1 MSRRVVVWTVEYD
14 GAAADVG
21 WQGVPLASRARSGS
35 ARRRVEVWAASAAE
49 ALARAPRLVGGSRH
63 RVVGRAL

>member
-1 MSRRVVVWTVEYD
+1 MSRQAIWTVEYD
-14 GAAADVG
+14 GPVADLSG
-21 WQGVPLASRARSGS
+21 AGQGRRRVAGT
-35 ARRRVEVWAASAAE
+35 ARRRVEVWASSAAE

>member
-1 MSRRVVVWTVEYD
+1 VADLSGAGQGRRP
-14 GAAADVG
+14 GAG
-21 WQGVPLASRARSGS
+21 T
-35 ARRRVEVWAASAAE
+35 ARRRVEVWASSAAE